1 MKLIRFAI
9 ISIIVCGLVIL
20 GITSLLPNTVIV
32 SRAREMSIA
41 DSAFDFYVKDVA
53 HWSNWMDDLKQMNKK
68 NDSVFVV
75 GTQTIEVV
83 QQQANH
89 VMVKWT
95 AQDQPSFIVQIEKVP
110 LKDGLSVIHWSFE
123 QKLHWYPW
131 EKLQSLLN
139 EKIIGYKMEVDLE
152 HLQEKLQQ
160 PIRP

>member
-1 MKLIRFAI
+1 
-9 ISIIVCGLVIL
+9 
-20 GITSLLPNTVIV
+20 
-32 SRAREMSIA
+32 
-41 DSAFDFYVKDVA
+41 
-53 HWSNWMDDLKQMNKK
+53 MDDLKQMNKK

>member
-1 MKLIRFAI
+1 MKLIRFAF

-20 GITSLLPNTVIV
+20 GITSLLPNKVIV
-32 SRAREMSIA
+32 SRAREMSIT
-41 DSAFDFYVKDVA
+41 DTAFDYYVKDIA
-53 HWSNWMDDLKQMNKK
+53 HWTNWMEDLKQMNKK

-75 GTQTIEVV
+75 GTQTIELVG
-83 QQQANH
+83 QQANH

-95 AQDQPSFIVQIEKVP
+95 AQDQPSFAVQIEKVP